1 MNVTL
6 DAAIHP
12 RLFFSQDDLPKL
24 REKVKH
30 GTPKW
35 MYETHISRCKAL
47 LATLNLA
54 DRRWAAVLDQK
65 PSWDNA
71 RDILDLSLAY
81 VISGDATYRGPAVA
95 ALMRVCEWPTW
106 YVGYEPNR
114 AVLIQAAAVA
124 YDMLHSELGAEQRQ
138 RVAAKIAFE
147 CEAMSKFLLGEGRSS
162 IQKTS
167 SMAPRTYAPF
177 GVAAIALRGE
187 HPKAD
192 EWLKLAR
199 ESVPAWVNCA
209 LDDDGG
215 FYYSSEACY
224 NTLALDYVLG
234 FYIAYRRLTGENL
247 CDTPKLRKNVLYQL
261 YRLEPQRDGQGQFCV
276 YSRDGAGCP
285 QNMVGLASELDDGL
299 ARWFYEYVHG
309 PHGLSAKGNVFS
321 SEDCVMPLLWW
332 KDVPIEHPNA
342 SPRLGRAMLFRG
354 SGKLVLRTGFESVE
368 DIHFALECGPR
379 KQGHSH
385 ADVGNFILN
394 AYGERFVEDPGT
406 WGSYAWGTAAAAHN
420 LVLIDDTGPAIHGHG
435 AIASFLH
442 TNAAD
447 YLLAD
452 QKPAYDAQSP
462 VERAQRHVLFV
473 RPSYFV
479 VVDDVKKDDHARRY
493 DLLLHTT
500 PERRASFGDRT
511 LLASDGAFKMAG
523 EKADLLLCF
532 AAPQQIQVR
541 QPTAELV
548 ANYLKAAKGTAH
560 TLDADAKF
568 VASLKDA
575 KNLPPFFI
583 FAAPQSEKQG
593 LFFSLLYPFRHGAA
607 VPKVIPTE
615 SGDLV
620 AIKVNGAD
628 IVGYNRG
635 REAIL
640 QSDCATDAKLFFAR
654 VADGQCARFLA
665 ADATTFRH
673 RGSGFS
679 AGERITAAFEG
690 NCGKLVAST
699 PTWLTLHAAGIKGI
713 EMDGKSA
720 ALTRK
725 SASEA
730 TIALAAGEH
739 ALRVTAG
746 SE

>member
-1 MNVTL
+1 MTVAP
-6 DAAIHP
+6 DPSKHP
-12 RLFFSQDDLPKL
+12 RLFFSRDGIPQL
-24 REKVKH
+24 REKVRH

-35 MYETHISRCKAL
+35 IYETHISHCKAL

-81 VISGDATYRGPAVA
+81 VISGDATYRAPAVA

-114 AVLIQAAAVA
+114 AVLLQAAAIA
-124 YDMLHSELGAEQRQ
+124 YDMLHAELGAEQRQ
-138 RVAAKIAFE
+138 RVGAKIAFE
-147 CEAMSKFLLGEGRSS
+147 CEEMSKFLLGEGRGS
-162 IQKTS
+162 IRKSS

-177 GVAAIALRGE
+177 GVAAIALKGE
-187 HPKAD
+187 YPKAD
-192 EWLKLAR
+192 EWIRLAR
-199 ESVPAWVNCA
+199 ESVPAWVDCA

-224 NTLALDYVLG
+224 NTLALNYVLG

-276 YSRDGAGCP
+276 YGRGGAGCP
-285 QNMVGLASELDDGL
+285 QNMVGLASELEDGL

-309 PHGLSAKGNVFS
+309 PHGLSARGNVFS
-321 SEDCVMPLLWW
+321 SEDRVMPLLWW
-332 KDVPIEHPNA
+332 KDVPIEHPDA
-342 SPRLGRAMLFRG
+342 SVRLGRAMLFRG
-354 SGKLVLRTGFESVE
+354 CGKAVLRTGFESVE
-368 DIHFALECGPR
+368 DLHFAMECGPR

-435 AIASFLH
+435 AITSFLH
-442 TNAAD
+442 TDAAD

-479 VVDDVKKDDHARRY
+479 VVDDVKKDDQPRRY

-500 PERRASFGDRT
+500 PERRALFGDRT
-511 LLASDGAFKMAG
+511 LLASGGAFRMAG
-523 EKADLLLCF
+523 EKADLLICF
-532 AAPQQIQVR
+532 AAPQQVQVR

-548 ANYLKAAKGTAH
+548 AEYLKAAKGTSL
-560 TLDADAKF
+560 TVDADAKF

-575 KNLPPFFI
+575 RNLPPFFI

-593 LFFSLLYPFRHGAA
+593 LFFSLLYPVRHGAPMPE
-607 VPKVIPTE
+607 VTPTE

-620 AIKVNGAD
+620 AIRVNGED
-628 IVGYNRG
+628 IVGYNKG
-635 REAIL
+635 REVIA
-640 QSDCATDAKLFFAR
+640 QGDCATDAKLFVAR
-654 VADGQCARFLA
+654 VTDGQCGRYLA
-665 ADATTFRH
+665 AHATTFRH

-690 NCGKLVAST
+690 NHGKLVAST
-699 PTWLTLHAAGIKGI
+699 PTWLTLHHTRIKGV
-713 EMDGKSA
+713 EVDGQPA
-720 ALTRK
+720 ALNRK
-725 SASEA
+725 GADEA
-730 TIALAAGEH
+730 TINVGPGEH
-739 ALRVTAG
+739 NLRVTEG
-746 SE
+746 PE